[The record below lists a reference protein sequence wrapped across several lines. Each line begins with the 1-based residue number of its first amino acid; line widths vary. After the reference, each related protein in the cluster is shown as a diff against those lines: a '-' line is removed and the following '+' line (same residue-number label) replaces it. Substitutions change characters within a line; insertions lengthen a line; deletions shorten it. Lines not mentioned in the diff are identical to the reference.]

1 MPHIR
6 RMGYLLILIIGAAL
20 VTAMAWHPAPP
31 KPFVGIAGADVP
43 RTLSGYESAGNDPVP
58 ADVKA
63 ALASASLLSRTYTSE
78 AAGSNG
84 EPINFVLIGGTDRSA
99 LHDPRSCLIGAGM
112 RLEDDH
118 LEALPGTS
126 VAARSCHAVSEHSFS
141 EHSFSEHS
149 FSASGSGGSDLL
161 YLYVVDGKII
171 NQATQIRAAM
181 LWSALLGQQGKPV
194 YFLRFERPINPEAGA
209 DALGHARLQ
218 QFATA
223 MWMRLRPKL
232 LASIEITR
240 KHGCFEQNHCRGYR
254 VS

>member
-1 MPHIR
+1 MPHVR

-31 KPFVGIAGADVP
+31 PPFVGIAGADVP
-43 RTLSGYESAGNDPVP
+43 RMLNGYTSAGNDPVP

-63 ALASASLLSRTYTSE
+63 ALASASLLSRTYTSD
-78 AAGSNG
+78 AAASSG

-112 RLEDDH
+112 RLENDH
-118 LEALPGTS
+118 LEALPGTA
-126 VAARSCHAVSEHSFS
+126 VAARSCHAVPDGGAAET
-141 EHSFSEHS
+141 
-149 FSASGSGGSDLL
+149 GTTGSDLL

-171 NQATQIRAAM
+171 NQVTQIRAAM
-181 LWSALLGQQGKPV
+181 LWSALLGQTGKPV
-194 YFLRFERPINPEAGA
+194 YFLRFERPLNPDASA
-209 DALGHARLQ
+209 DARGHARLQ
-218 QFATA
+218 EFATV
-223 MWMRLRPKL
+223 MWMRLRPRL

-240 KHGCFEQNHCRGYR
+240 KHGCFEQNLHRGYR

>member
-6 RMGYLLILIIGAAL
+6 RMGYLLTLIIGAAL

-31 KPFVGIAGADVP
+31 PPFAGIAGADVP
-43 RTLSGYESAGNDPVP
+43 RTLGGYTSAGNDPVP

-63 ALASASLLSRTYTSE
+63 ALASASLLSRTYTSTD
-78 AAGSNG
+78 AASGG

-118 LEALPGTS
+118 LEALAGTS
-126 VAARSCHAVSEHSFS
+126 VAARSCHAVSDG
-141 EHSFSEHS
+141 
-149 FSASGSGGSDLL
+149 GSGGSDLL

-194 YFLRFERPINPEAGA
+194 YFLRFERPINPDSSA

-223 MWMRLRPKL
+223 MWMRLRPRL
-232 LASIEITR
+232 LTSTEIPR
-240 KHGCFEQNHCRGYR
+240 KHGCFEQNIRRGYR